1 MGRLRLICWRNG
13 RLELRRII
21 SAATNATTLAI
32 PPFLAYDQP
41 MRYLAAITM
50 LVLVMAQPVA
60 TQNFKPD
67 FKAGHA
73 GWGQKD
79 YATAEY
85 TWLVTKMADRTR
97 P

>member
-1 MGRLRLICWRNG
+1 M
-13 RLELRRII
+13 
-21 SAATNATTLAI
+21 TL
-32 PPFLAYDQP
+32 
-41 MRYLAAITM
+41 
-50 LVLVMAQPVA
+50 LVLALAMAQPVSA
-60 TQNFKPD
+60 QSFKPD

>member
-1 MGRLRLICWRNG
+1 MQCK
-13 RLELRRII
+13 
-21 SAATNATTLAI
+21 LADAIALVI
-32 PPFLAYDQP
+32 PPFLAYDQA
-41 MRYLAAITM
+41 MRYLAVITM
-50 LVLVMAQPVA
+50 LVLALAMAQPVSA
-60 TQNFKPD
+60 QSFKPD

-85 TWLVTKMADRTR
+85 TWLVTKMAERTR